1 MFVSSVT
8 VDQDGGCFS
17 LLIAS
22 AFLVFPPEAVEE
34 EVTLKFDRVKYKD
47 CKVKPRDEEVFVS
60 MILKIEPEGVV
71 FKKPVTVLLSHS
83 LSEDPVIQYFYE
95 LIIKKLN
102 PTVCQELK
110 TESIS
115 SIIGTSLILFN
126 HVFL

>member
-1 MFVSSVT
+1 MFISSVI
-8 VDQDGGCFS
+8 VDQEGGCFS

-22 AFLVFPPEAVEE
+22 AFLIFPPQVVEE
-34 EVTLKFDRVKYKD
+34 KVTLKFDRVKYKD
-47 CKVKPRDEEVFVS
+47 CKVKPRDGEVFVS

-83 LSEDPVIQYFYE
+83 LSEDPVIQDFYE
-95 LIIKKLN
+95 LIVEKLDTN
-102 PTVCQELK
+102 VCQELK

-115 SIIGTSLILFN
+115 SIQGTSLILFI